1 MMLKRLSRAGAAM
14 LAALLVS
21 TGAVTGTTGMAG
33 TAVAAAVT
41 IEAEGA
47 ALVGGTRT
55 ETEHAGYT
63 GSGYVGGF
71 TDANRGAATASF
83 TVSGVSAGGNDLAIR
98 YANGTGGT
106 RTMSFLVNG
115 SVRQLSLPATANWA
129 TWATVRQTVVLP
141 GGSNT
146 IAVRYGEADNGNVNL
161 DSLTVSPAQ
170 ASAEGTFE
178 AEGAAL
184 SGGAQVESEHAGY
197 TGSGYVGGFTD
208 ANRGNATATFT
219 VPATSAATPTAVIRY
234 ANGTGATRTM
244 SLLVNG
250 TARQLSLPAT
260 ANWASWA
267 NVAEP
272 VSLRAGTNTVAV
284 RYGTADNGNVNL
296 DQLRI
301 EAEPEQEE
309 PVGDGELETAFLSGG
324 ATVGTDAA
332 GFTGRG
338 FVSGLTTTG
347 ARVIRTVNLAAAGT
361 ATVTLRFRNP
371 TGAART
377 LSVYANGLRLARLTL
392 PAGEWQTLNH
402 SVALRANLNLIG
414 YQVDAGDTGGVQ
426 LDNIAVA
433 GSTALDPR
441 GASLPYTTYEAE
453 AGRTTGRVL
462 PADRTYTTRQA
473 EASGRRAVEL
483 TGTGQYVEVTLSE
496 PANAITVRASIPDN
510 AQGTG
515 NSAPLAVHAGGA
527 KVVDLALTSK
537 YSWMYGPYPFAG
549 APGGERPHRFFDDSR
564 VLLPRTYPSGTVLRL
579 VKETTAVN
587 AITVDLVDAEV
598 ADPALNAPAG
608 YVNVTA
614 HGARPDDAG
623 DDTAAIRAA
632 ISAAQSGPTR
642 GVWIP
647 AGRFVISGLLHVAG
661 VDVRGA
667 GIWHTVLQGTNRRG
681 GFMATGGNV
690 QLADLT
696 IDGDVTTRDPDG
708 APNSDTAIEGDF
720 GSGSLVHHV
729 ASNHAKVGLW
739 VNGNT
744 NGLHAAGLRLRNTM
758 ADGVNI
764 NGNATGV
771 RVEQSTLRNTG
782 DDALAMWSWAGA
794 GGTVR
799 DSVFAFNT
807 VALPI
812 LANGAAIYGG
822 AGNRIEDNL
831 VTDTVFQ
838 GSGVTVSN
846 WHQATPFSGTT
857 LVQRNTLTRT
867 GSHSLDWNSDIGAVW
882 LYAPETALN
891 GAVVLRDLRVE
902 DSSYQGLLASWQ
914 QPITNLTVE
923 RVTFAGTGSNGMEF
937 NVPGNG
943 TFSHVTVSGNG
954 GPALVNNS
962 GFTIVRGPGNTGW

>member
-1 MMLKRLSRAGAAM
+1 MTTAPVTAA
-14 LAALLVS
+14 
-21 TGAVTGTTGMAG
+21 
-33 TAVAAAVT
+33 AAAVT
-41 IEAEGA
+41 VEAERA
-47 ALVGGTRT
+47 ALAGGARI

-63 GSGYVGGF
+63 GPGYVGGF
-71 TDANRGAATASF
+71 VDANRGTATATF
-83 TVSGVSAGGNDLAIR
+83 AVTGATAGGNDLVVR

-106 RTMSFLVNG
+106 RTMSLVVNG
-115 SVRQLSLPATANWA
+115 TTRQISLPATASWA
-129 TWATVRQTVVLP
+129 TWGTVRYSAALA

-146 IAVRYGEADNGNVNL
+146 VALRYGRADNGNVNL

-170 ASAEGTFE
+170 TPAEGTCE

-184 SGGAQVESEHAGY
+184 SGGALAESEHAGY

-208 ANRGNATATFT
+208 ANRGTATATFT
-219 VPATSAATPTAVIRY
+219 VPATSTGTATAVIRY
-234 ANGTGATRTM
+234 ANGTGGTRTM
-244 SLLVNG
+244 SLVVDG
-250 TARQLSLPAT
+250 TARQITLPAT
-260 ANWASWA
+260 ASWSTWGT
-267 NVAEP
+267 VAEP
-272 VSLRAGTNTVAV
+272 VSLRAGNNTVAV
-284 RYGTADNGNVNL
+284 GYGTADSGNVNL

-301 EAEPEQEE
+301 DAPPAPEE

-324 ATVGTDAA
+324 AAVGTDVP

-338 FVSGLTTTG
+338 FVTGLTTTG

-361 ATVTLRFRNP
+361 ATVALRFRNP

-377 LSVYANGLRLARLTL
+377 LSVYANGLRQARLTL

-402 SVALRANLNLIG
+402 TLPLRANLNLVG
-414 YQVDAGDTGGVQ
+414 YQVDQGDTGGVQ
-426 LDNIAVA
+426 LDNVVVA
-433 GSTALDPR
+433 GSTPLDAR
-441 GASLPYTTYEAE
+441 GATLPYTTYEAE

-483 TGTGQYVEVTLSE
+483 TGTGQYVEVTLTE
-496 PANAITVRASIPDN
+496 PANAITVRTSIPDN

-515 NSAPLAVHAGGA
+515 TSAPLAVHAGGA
-527 KVVDLALTSK
+527 KVTDLALTSR
-537 YSWMYGPYPFAG
+537 YSWMYGPYPFTG

-579 VKETTAVN
+579 TKETAAVDT
-587 AITVDLVDAEV
+587 ITVDLVDAEV
-598 ADPALNAPAG
+598 ADPALSAPAG

-614 HGARPDDAG
+614 HGARPDDGG

-632 ISAAQSGPTR
+632 IAAAQSGATR

-647 AGRFVISGLLHVAG
+647 VGRFAISGLLHVAG

-690 QLADLT
+690 QVADLT
-696 IDGDVTTRDPDG
+696 LDGDVTTRDPDN
-708 APNSDTAIEGDF
+708 APNSDAAIEGDF

-729 ASNHAKVGLW
+729 ATNHAKVGLW
-739 VNGNT
+739 VNGST
-744 NGLHAAGLRLRNTM
+744 SGLYAAGLRVRNTM

-822 AGNRIEDNL
+822 AGNRVEDTL
-831 VTDTVFQ
+831 VSDTVFQ

-857 LVQRNTLTRT
+857 VVARTTLTRT
-867 GSHSLDWNSDIGAVW
+867 GSHSLDWNSDLGAVW
-882 LYAPETALN
+882 LYAPETALT
-891 GAVVLRDLRVE
+891 GAVVLRDLRVA

-923 RVTFAGTGSNGMEF
+923 RVTFAGTGTAGMEF
-937 NVPGNG
+937 NVPGSG
-943 TFSHVTVSGNG
+943 TFSQVTVTGNA

-962 GFTIVRGPGNTGW
+962 GFTIVRGPGNVGW